1 MFSRRIARRCGAHRK
16 GVVIGGTGKQIRTR
30 GADSPS
36 TSSVDEPEND
46 QKQNRADS
54 RRDDGGQDTE
64 AKMDPQSG
72 Q

>member
-1 MFSRRIARRCGAHRK
+1 MRRAPE
-16 GVVIGGTGKQIRTR
+16 GVVIAGIGKQIKNAR
-30 GADSPS
+30 GANSPS
-36 TSSVDEPEND
+36 ASSVDEPEND